1 MKDFPLFVQAFT
13 NLSQQVENPNPLYS
27 PSSFELKIFR
37 LWSHRA
43 GLVAVMGS
51 APFCP
56 CRLLNL
62 SPISGLLVCLRRI
75 LMRKASS
82 ALDEIMTFSMYES
95 VDPL

>member
-1 MKDFPLFVQAFT
+1 MFLKSFITGT
-13 NLSQQVENPNPLYS
+13 NV
-27 PSSFELKIFR
+27 F
-37 LWSHRA
+37 
-43 GLVAVMGS
+43 

-95 VDPL
+95 VEPL

>member
-1 MKDFPLFVQAFT
+1 M
-13 NLSQQVENPNPLYS
+13 LSS
-27 PSSFELKIFR
+27 
-37 LWSHRA
+37 
-43 GLVAVMGS
+43 VAALLTRRMEGGVSEEVVGGS

-62 SPISGLLVCLRRI
+62 SPISGRLVCRSRI

-95 VDPL
+95 VEPLYLARERRSDTVG

>member
-1 MKDFPLFVQAFT
+1 M
-13 NLSQQVENPNPLYS
+13 
-27 PSSFELKIFR
+27 R
-37 LWSHRA
+37 GCR
-43 GLVAVMGS
+43 GS

-62 SPISGLLVCLRRI
+62 SPISGRLVCRSRI

-95 VDPL
+95 VEPLYLVRKRRSDGVRPGCARRWAGGQVGAAAAE

>member
-1 MKDFPLFVQAFT
+1 MLR
-13 NLSQQVENPNPLYS
+13 S
-27 PSSFELKIFR
+27 
-37 LWSHRA
+37 
-43 GLVAVMGS
+43 VMVKEE
-51 APFCP
+51 APFWP

-95 VDPL
+95 VEPLYLDKQRQVRES